1 MRYRI
6 EYLIEST
13 DEHSVCHSA
22 DAEGGDLN
30 AAENEARRGQML
42 VQFTF
47 GAEGFQIRD
56 LRDNGRIVA
65 LEPFDLLAWSK
76 SGNHVVH

>member
-1 MRYRI
+1 MRYQI

-22 DAEGGDLN
+22 VAEGGDLT
-30 AAENEARRGQML
+30 AAEAEARRGQML

-65 LEPFDLLAWSK
+65 LEPFDLLAWSR
-76 SGNHVVH
+76 SGDHVVH

>member
-1 MRYRI
+1 
-6 EYLIEST
+6 
-13 DEHSVCHSA
+13 
-22 DAEGGDLN
+22 
-30 AAENEARRGQML
+30 ML

-65 LEPFDLLAWSK
+65 LEPFDLLAWSR
-76 SGNHVVH
+76 SGDHVVH